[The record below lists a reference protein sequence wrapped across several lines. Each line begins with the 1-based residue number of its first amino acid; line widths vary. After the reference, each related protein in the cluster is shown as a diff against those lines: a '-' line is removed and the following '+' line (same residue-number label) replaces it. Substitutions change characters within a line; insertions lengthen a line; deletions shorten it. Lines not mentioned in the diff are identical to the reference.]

1 MKKIFQKAYILPLIV
16 VLALALV
23 IFKVT
28 SKPPVA
34 HEVLGFP
41 TKTVEVITAK
51 LLPFRSHAVAYG
63 HVEPAVLLKAKA
75 EVSGKISYLHPALKQ
90 GGSLAAGTLV
100 LRIEPTTF
108 EFSRDQS
115 AAGLSASQST
125 LRQLEVEEETTRR
138 SLNIARRNLQVGEKE
153 LARLETIWKEK
164 LIARAVVDTEEQKVL
179 QLRQQVEDLQG
190 KLASYTSRKAAIMAQ
205 IKQSKTQ
212 LAQSQDTLG
221 RTEIRLPF
229 DARIG
234 SVNVEEG
241 EFVGVG
247 NVLFEALGTE
257 AVEIDAQLPT
267 RQFRP
272 LLLGF
277 GNTSLNLQDPDSL
290 RQVLAQMELE
300 ATVHLVGQERSLAS
314 WQGELLH
321 IGESIDPLRDT
332 IGLTIRVDQPYEN
345 VIPGIRPPLLK
356 GMYTA
361 VELSAPPREAL
372 VLPRKAIHQGRVY
385 IATPDDQL
393 TIRAVNIVHKQG
405 TLVVVDGGIEVGERV
420 IITDV
425 IPVIEGLPLKPVLNS
440 EYEQQLAQQAQGR
453 QTGQD
458 NQGGAL

>member
-1 MKKIFQKAYILPLIV
+1 MKTLLQKAYILPLIV

-28 SKPPVA
+28 SKPPLE
-34 HEVLGFP
+34 HETAGFP
-41 TKTVEVITAK
+41 AKTVEVIRANY
-51 LLPFRSHAVAYG
+51 LPFRAHAVAYG

-75 EVSGKISYLHPALKQ
+75 EVSGKISYRHPSLKK
-90 GGSLAAGTLV
+90 GASLAAGTLV

-115 AAGLSASQST
+115 AAGLSASQSS

-138 SLNIARRNLQVGEKE
+138 SLDIAKKNLLVGEKE
-153 LARLETIWKEK
+153 LKRLETVWQEK
-164 LIARAVVDTEEQKVL
+164 LIARATVDTEEQKVL
-179 QLRQQVEDLQG
+179 QLRQQVADLQG
-190 KLASYTSRKAAIMAQ
+190 KLATYASRKAAILAQ
-205 IKQSKTQ
+205 IKQSKTK

-247 NVLFEALGTE
+247 NLLFEALGTE
-257 AVEIDAQLPT
+257 AVEIDARLPT
-267 RQFRP
+267 HQFRP

-277 GNTSLNLQDPDSL
+277 GPTAMNLQAPNSL
-290 RQVLAQMELE
+290 HQVLDKMALQAQ
-300 ATVHLVGQERSLAS
+300 VHLVGQTQTQAH
-314 WQGELLH
+314 WQGKLLR
-321 IGESIDPLRDT
+321 ISESIDPLRDT
-332 IGLTIRVDQPYEN
+332 LGLTIRVEHPYEK

-361 VELSAPPREAL
+361 VELLAPPRKAL

-385 IATPDDQL
+385 LATPDNTL
-393 TIRAVNIVHKQG
+393 TIRNVNIVHKQG
-405 TLVVVDGGIEVGERV
+405 PLVIVDGGIEAGERV

-425 IPVIEGLPLKPVLNS
+425 IPVIEGLPLEPVLNS
-440 EYEQQLAQQAQGR
+440 EYEQALAQQALG
-453 QTGQD
+453 
-458 NQGGAL
+458 NPGGEQ

>member
-1 MKKIFQKAYILPLIV
+1 MKRFLQQAYILPLV
-16 VLALALV
+16 VILALALV
-23 IFKVT
+23 VFKVT
-28 SKPPVA
+28 SKPPVE
-34 HEVLGFP
+34 HEVKGFP
-41 TKTVEVITAK
+41 VKTVEVITAK

-63 HVEPAVLLKAKA
+63 HVEPAVLLRAKA
-75 EVSGKISYLHPALKQ
+75 EVSGKVSYLHPALKQ
-90 GGSLAAGTLV
+90 GSSLAAGTLV

-138 SLNIARRNLQVGEKE
+138 SLDIARRNLQVGEKE
-153 LARLETIWKEK
+153 LARLETIWQEK

-190 KLASYTSRKAAIMAQ
+190 KLASYASRKAAIMAQ

-290 RQVLAQMELE
+290 RQVLAKMELE
-300 ATVHLVGQERSLAS
+300 ATVHLVGQERTLAS

-405 TLVVVDGGIEVGERV
+405 PLVVVDGGIEAGERV

-440 EYEQQLAQQAQGR
+440 EYEQQLAQQALGR
-453 QTGQD
+453 EPEEQS
-458 NQGGAL
+458 QGGAQ